1 MSRAA
6 LVSLV
11 LLVACDDAKPSAV
24 EAPPPPVGETPSK
37 PSPVVASDDAPID
50 PGTLHI
56 EAMTR
61 TLWRIDEPVLTE
73 IALDVAAGRIA
84 CGAAKDGCALDT
96 LPDDSVLL
104 RLGIERGDVLREIAG
119 VAIADGASLRRAIH
133 RGQRDRMLAVTLVRG
148 SETRVHRYRI
158 RDLKPASAAIENRER
173 WLDLLAEVLQ
183 HQEGDRWWV
192 DAAAMDDLIEAL
204 DHQRAKALVM
214 LGCGENATIAGVEGI
229 TDPVLIS
236 GNIGPLRPTEGEAL
250 DLVVGTEKPEAA
262 MRTITIEPR
271 PDLVDPALITALRAY
286 RAEPRPSP
294 PTRSRDP
301 LATADPGPT
310 YPGVTEISETEH
322 TITRELFDNVLADPS
337 ALMKM
342 ARVVPSV
349 DGGGMKLYG
358 IRAGTVERL
367 TLRQLG
373 FMNGDLVKS
382 INGDSLGNIDAVLEL
397 YTKSR
402 KTDRW
407 VFEVERR
414 GAPLT
419 LTLRVVD

>member
-11 LLVACDDAKPSAV
+11 LLVACDAKPSVETSPAAV
-24 EAPPPPVGETPSK
+24 PLAETPGK
-37 PSPVVASDDAPID
+37 PSPVASDDAPID

-73 IALDVAAGRIA
+73 ITLDVIAGRIA

-119 VAIADGASLRRAIH
+119 VAIGDGAALRRAIH
-133 RGQRDRMLAVTLVRG
+133 RGQADRMLAVTLVRG

-183 HQEGDRWWV
+183 QQADDRWWI
-192 DAAAMDDLIEAL
+192 DAAALDDLIEAL
-204 DHQRAKALVM
+204 DHNRSKALVM
-214 LGCGENATIAGVEGI
+214 LGCGEDAKITGIEGN
-229 TDPVLIS
+229 TDPLAIES
-236 GNIGPLRPTEGEAL
+236 NIGALRPAPGEPL
-250 DLVVGTEKPEAA
+250 DLIVATSTPEAGT
-262 MRTITIEPR
+262 RTITIEPR
-271 PDLVDPALITALRAY
+271 TDLVDPALITALRAY
-286 RAEPRPSP
+286 RAEPRPSL
-294 PTRSRDP
+294 PTRTRDP
-301 LATADPGPT
+301 LATADPGAM
-310 YPGVTEISETEH
+310 YPGVTEVSDTEH
-322 TITRELFDNVLADPS
+322 TITRKLFDEILADPS

-342 ARVVPSV
+342 ARIIPDK
-349 DGGGMKLYG
+349 DGGGMKLFG
-358 IRAGTVERL
+358 IRAGTVDRL

-373 FMNGDLVKS
+373 FMNGDLVRS
-382 INGDSLGNIDAVLEL
+382 INGDALANVDAVLEL
-397 YTKSR
+397 YTKAK

-414 GAPLT
+414 GAVVT